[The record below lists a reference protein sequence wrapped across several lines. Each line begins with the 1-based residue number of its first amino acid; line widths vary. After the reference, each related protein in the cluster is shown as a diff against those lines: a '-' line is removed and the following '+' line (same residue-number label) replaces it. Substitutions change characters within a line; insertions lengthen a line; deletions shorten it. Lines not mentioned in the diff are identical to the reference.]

1 MNISMLS
8 ENALMSFD
16 TAKGIPATVSICGR
30 YAAMSRSSTLRLPC
44 MKLMENMT
52 VRNAVSC
59 GNRTSR
65 KGTAAKLSFSDSHRK
80 PKMTARS
87 TAFPTR
93 KADAPRSRLSVS
105 SYAMTAKNITGTRAR
120 SPMTFVHSAAEMLR
134 LRVRFLSS
142 SRENRI
148 LRGFSPVI
156 P

>member
-1 MNISMLS
+1 MLS

-16 TAKGIPATVSICGR
+16 TANGIPATVSICGR

-93 KADAPRSRLSVS
+93 KADAPRSRLSAS
-105 SYAMTAKNITGTRAR
+105 SYAMTAKNITGPRAR
-120 SPMTFVHSAAEMLR
+120 SPMTFVQSAAEMLR

-142 SRENRI
+142 SREIRI